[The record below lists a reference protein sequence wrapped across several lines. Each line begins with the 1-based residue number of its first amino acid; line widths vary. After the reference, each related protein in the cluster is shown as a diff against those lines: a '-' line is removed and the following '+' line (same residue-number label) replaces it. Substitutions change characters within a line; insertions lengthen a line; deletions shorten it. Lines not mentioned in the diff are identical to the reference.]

1 MIGKGSWQIL
11 KRAFLL
17 LKRNDPLRM
26 AGATAFFT
34 SFSLPFI
41 LIILIQLFGLVL
53 DRQQLSRHLFHGLS
67 DVVGNPGT
75 QQIRE
80 ISRGF
85 RRLATNGYIA
95 AGGFIFL
102 LFVVTTLFKVVKDSI
117 NQLWQIQPAD
127 GKLSDNLW
135 PRLRSIGLILLAG
148 LLFLADLATESLLAI
163 LRHAVIGWGS
173 MAVSTISFVLQQ
185 LVSFGIVTG
194 WIVSLFLFL
203 PDGRFSVKVTVK
215 GALLTGA
222 LFTVGKLVLAWLLI
236 SSNIRQIYGTSGA
249 FVVVLLF
256 VFYIALILYY
266 GVAFTAVVADYGK
279 EAVRPAAH
287 ARLSRSDVIGGRS

>member
-1 MIGKGSWQIL
+1 MIGEGSWQIP
-11 KRAFLL
+11 KKAFWL

-41 LIILIQLFGLVL
+41 LIILIQFFGLVL
-53 DRQQLSRHLFHGLS
+53 DRRQLSQHLFHGLS
-67 DVVGNPGT
+67 DVVGNPGE
-75 QQIRE
+75 QQIRD

-85 RRLATNGYIA
+85 RRLVTNSYIA
-95 AGGFIFL
+95 VGGFIFL
-102 LFVVTTLFKVVKDSI
+102 LFVVTTLFKIVKDSI
-117 NQLWQIQPAD
+117 NQLWQIQPAE
-127 GKLSDNLW
+127 GKLSDSLL
-135 PRLRSIGLILLAG
+135 PRLRSIGLILFAG
-148 LLFLADLATESLLAI
+148 ILFLADLATESLLAV
-163 LRHAVIGWGS
+163 LRDAVIGWGPS
-173 MAVSTISFVLQQ
+173 AGSTISFVLQQ
-185 LVSFGIVTG
+185 LISFGIVTG
-194 WIVSLFLFL
+194 WILSLFLFL
-203 PDGRFSVKVTVK
+203 PDGRFSFKVTAK

-266 GVAFTAVVADYGK
+266 GAAFTAVLAEHGK
-279 EAVRPAAH
+279 EVVRF
-287 ARLSRSDVIGGRS
+287 